1 MELTGFDIVQII
13 DSLKAVLYHKEKEQA
28 ILNEIKE
35 LIVNNIDAD
44 ENADIIVDYLE
55 MRVEIYH
62 EISRQA
68 RWLQGGRRDMQNL
81 KR

>member
-13 DSLKAVLYHKEKEQA
+13 DSLKAGLYYKEKEQV

-35 LIVNNIDAD
+35 LIVKNIDAN
-44 ENADIIVDYLE
+44 ENADSIVDDLE
-55 MRVEIYH
+55 LRVEIYH

-68 RWLQGGRRDMQNL
+68 RWLRGGRRDMQNL
-81 KR
+81 KK